1 MNKCEYFQKLLKRI
15 KVVFSHRRNNEYQ
28 ARVCTMV
35 WLTRFVFVYCDAK
48 YRYVNEDSPSLLQFL
63 MSLGAFYKA

>member
-1 MNKCEYFQKLLKRI
+1 MLILLKLLKII
-15 KVVFSHRRNNEYQ
+15 KVVFSHRRKNENQ

-48 YRYVNEDSPSLLQFL
+48 YRYANKDSPRLRQFL
-63 MSLGAFYKA
+63 MSLSAFYKA